1 MAERI
6 RSQNGSAEVYK
17 IVKFEKHLAG
27 VIAMSWMILVAPG
40 CRHVGVE
47 KPRVVVLESLRGNL
61 INHYTFDHPKG
72 GDPAATVE
80 IDLGSDHVDIN
91 LLNGAPRVAD
101 GAWVGSKFSLQTGQK
116 NEKPNDDWKAGIMF
130 ANSAESTLK
139 GSQNVAGVTIM
150 GWFKPLGT
158 VGDNPS
164 PNTTTPNPTDRYNAF
179 GLGGLLRGD
188 EGVNQLDGH
197 AVRALLEVIGGKV
210 SGLGRRL
217 DNQSGSGQRA
227 STENWDVVMPPEKWT
242 HLAATFDFAGGT
254 IALYKNGQ
262 PLASSPANV
271 TAWRNTGPTDRTS
284 NTAAGGIKIGGSHP
298 NNSREQ
304 NPFNG
309 RIDELMFFNK
319 SLSTDEVAAQF
330 RLISD
335 PAAATNPS
343 KP

>member
-1 MAERI
+1 MT
-6 RSQNGSAEVYK
+6 EVYK
-17 IVKFEKHLAG
+17 SVKIANQLSFLLVMGWIALAG
-27 VIAMSWMILVAPG
+27 MG
-40 CRHVGVE
+40 CQHAGAE
-47 KPRVVVLESLRGNL
+47 KPRVVVLESLRANL
-61 INHYTFDHPKG
+61 INHYTFDNPAG
-72 GDPAATVE
+72 GDAASAVE
-80 IDLGSDHVDIN
+80 TDLGSDHVDIN
-91 LLNGAPRVAD
+91 LLNGAPRVPD
-101 GAWVGSKFSLQTGQK
+101 GAWSGSKFSLQTGQK
-116 NEKPNDDWKAGIMF
+116 NDKPNDDWKAGIMF
-130 ANSAESTLK
+130 ANSAESKLK
-139 GSQNVAGVTIM
+139 GSQNVVGVTIM

-158 VGDNPS
+158 AADNPS
-164 PNTTTPNPTDRYNAF
+164 LNTTTPNPTDRYNAF

-227 STENWDVVMPPEKWT
+227 SSENWDVVMPPEKWT
-242 HLAATFDFAGGT
+242 HLAATFDFSAGT
-254 IALYKNGQ
+254 IVLYKNGQ

-271 TAWRNTGPTDRTS
+271 TAWRNTGPADRTS

-319 SLSTDEVAAQF
+319 SLTAEEVAAQF
-330 RLISD
+330 KLISD
-335 PAAATNPS
+335 APAATGAA